1 MGESLPP
8 PVPPFWSQD
17 DVHRVLLHVV
27 TRYIQ
32 ALQVGGDD
40 ELMRSAIFHVA
51 IPTLKLNNFWPE
63 TAERLLQDAER
74 PLQDAERPTRY
85 VIIYDKP
92 RRRWWRR
99 RRT

>member
-74 PLQDAERPTRY
+74 PTRY
-85 VIIYDKP
+85 VIINDKP
-92 RRRWWRR
+92 RRRWWQR